1 MKIGIFTG
9 TFDPFTIGHQNIA
22 ERALPMFDKLVIAV
36 AVSKLKHASEEISK
50 RVEDIKAVFPK
61 ECSELVDAEDASK
74 GYRLEV
80 VSYDDLTIDL
90 AHRMGA
96 RFLVRGVRS
105 AKDFEYEREQ
115 ADINK
120 QLGGVETI
128 LLFSDPRYSS
138 ISSTLVRELRFFGR
152 EVDEFLPKI
161 KKNRRKKRMIT
172 YNVDGVKMPK
182 IKKRDTSAWI
192 RKVAASHGRKVGEIG
207 YMFVDDEKILEV
219 NNEYLGHDYYTDVI
233 TFDYDEDDVINGD
246 IVISLDTV
254 RTNAEQ
260 FGKTYD
266 DELHRVIIHGILHLC
281 GINDKGP
288 GEREIMEENENKALA
303 LLEGASILKK

>member
-1 MKIGIFTG
+1 
-9 TFDPFTIGHQNIA
+9 
-22 ERALPMFDKLVIAV
+22 
-36 AVSKLKHASEEISK
+36 
-50 RVEDIKAVFPK
+50 
-61 ECSELVDAEDASK
+61 
-74 GYRLEV
+74 
-80 VSYDDLTIDL
+80 
-90 AHRMGA
+90 
-96 RFLVRGVRS
+96 
-105 AKDFEYEREQ
+105 
-115 ADINK
+115 
-120 QLGGVETI
+120 
-128 LLFSDPRYSS
+128 
-138 ISSTLVRELRFFGR
+138 
-152 EVDEFLPKI
+152 
-161 KKNRRKKRMIT
+161 MIT

-192 RKVAASHGRKVGEIG
+192 CKVAASHGRKVGEIG

>member
-1 MKIGIFTG
+1 
-9 TFDPFTIGHQNIA
+9 
-22 ERALPMFDKLVIAV
+22 
-36 AVSKLKHASEEISK
+36 
-50 RVEDIKAVFPK
+50 
-61 ECSELVDAEDASK
+61 
-74 GYRLEV
+74 
-80 VSYDDLTIDL
+80 
-90 AHRMGA
+90 
-96 RFLVRGVRS
+96 
-105 AKDFEYEREQ
+105 
-115 ADINK
+115 
-120 QLGGVETI
+120 
-128 LLFSDPRYSS
+128 
-138 ISSTLVRELRFFGR
+138 
-152 EVDEFLPKI
+152 
-161 KKNRRKKRMIT
+161 MIT

-182 IKKRDTSAWI
+182 IKRDTSAWI
-192 RKVAASHGRKVGEIG
+192 RKVAATHGRKVGEIG